1 MRKTND
7 ATNAFRAECE
17 SVMERLSTLKPYT
30 EDTAQ
35 FVHNL
40 MSTVLTKGIVCEW
53 DDIKYLVFEGKRT
66 AQETSNVHKKCRG
79 ELLMINSACGGYDIQ
94 NHSQSENA
102 DNVVIGG
109 RELNITQGVF
119 PLWLM
124 KREQVESTTL
134 STHSM
139 IDAMGQYHCKGGAFP
154 LQDMVN
160 KRGWVIGVVV
170 ADDAGSQSQSS
181 QRHGQSGS
189 QLSGNEE
196 QKLSEQPSTNEVA

>member
-35 FVHNL
+35 FVQNL

-53 DDIKYLVFEGKRT
+53 DDIKYLVFEGGRT
-66 AQETSNVHKKCRG
+66 VQESNKVHKKCRG
-79 ELLMINSACGGYDIQ
+79 ELLMIDSACGGYDIQ
-94 NHSQSENA
+94 NRSQSENA

-134 STHSM
+134 STSLM
-139 IDAMGQYHCKGGAFP
+139 LDAMGQYHCKGGVFP
-154 LQDMVN
+154 FEYMVN
-160 KRGWVIGVVV
+160 KRGWVIGVVI
-170 ADDAGSQSQSS
+170 ADDVGSQSQSS
-181 QRHGQSGS
+181 QSSQRHGLSGS
-189 QLSGNEE
+189 QLLENEE
-196 QKLSEQPSTNEVA
+196 QKLS